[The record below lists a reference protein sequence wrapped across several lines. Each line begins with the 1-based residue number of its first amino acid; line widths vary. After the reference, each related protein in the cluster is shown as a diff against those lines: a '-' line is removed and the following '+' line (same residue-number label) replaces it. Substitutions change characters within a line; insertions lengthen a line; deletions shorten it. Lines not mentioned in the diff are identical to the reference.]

1 MRTQETRGR
10 CSLIVRL
17 NQDAGARVCRGPSG
31 VKDPV
36 AQSAAARVAKRDMW
50 AAFPSTF
57 PRQVK
62 AKQRCSFKSHGC
74 LDRPQGSRPRHSPGI
89 WFLFTT
95 RKCGYYRA
103 WWPSSSF
110 SKVCVEEPPGP
121 GKGEPLSRKTSTLP
135 GALPL
140 PGLPHQDKS
149 EKSLSG
155 RWGLF
160 WLRHLGPIF
169 CRVGKGKSRGAAAA
183 NEGSQGTGSRNRVKE
198 PGRMGVSATPPIFC

>member
-1 MRTQETRGR
+1 MPDPE
-10 CSLIVRL
+10 S
-17 NQDAGARVCRGPSG
+17 AGPFG

-36 AQSAAARVAKRDMW
+36 AQSTAARVAKRDMW

-74 LDRPQGSRPRHSPGI
+74 LDRPQGSCPRHSPGI

-110 SKVCVEEPPGP
+110 SRVCVEEPRAWEGGAAEQKDQHPPWGPTPPRAPSPGQVRE
-121 GKGEPLSRKTSTLP
+121 EPIRT
-135 GALPL
+135 
-140 PGLPHQDKS
+140 
-149 EKSLSG
+149 
-155 RWGLF
+155 
-160 WLRHLGPIF
+160 LGPF
-169 CRVGKGKSRGAAAA
+169 LAETSGTYLLQSWEGK
-183 NEGSQGTGSRNRVKE
+183 EQGSSGSK
-198 PGRMGVSATPPIFC
+198 